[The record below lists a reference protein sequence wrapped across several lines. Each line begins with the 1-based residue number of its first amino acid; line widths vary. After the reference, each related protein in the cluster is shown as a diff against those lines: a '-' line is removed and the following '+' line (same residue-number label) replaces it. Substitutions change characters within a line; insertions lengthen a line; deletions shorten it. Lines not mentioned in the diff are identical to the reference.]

1 MDVYLRAKL
10 VLISFRQGV
19 MRGNFTPQLP
29 PSLPQNESLKIKP
42 RLGLIVFGDM
52 IADMDSIIV
61 LLLNCL

>member
-29 PSLPQNESLKIKP
+29 PSLPQNEPLKIKP

>member
-29 PSLPQNESLKIKP
+29 PSPPQNEPLKIKP